1 MSRRGWVSA
10 RDAAEQWRLL
20 SVYDDGWCVAPVAV
34 PTAEDTRRR
43 VRALIGWMVVV
54 VGLFAASAAAAVWAT
69 GLPWLTWVLLAAS
82 LGAGT
87 V

>member
-1 MSRRGWVSA
+1 M
-10 RDAAEQWRLL
+10 